1 MQDGTGKSKQEFDKK
16 KYLKEKREREFQKQ
30 FKSIEDQIL
39 LNKDMKVP
47 EILYLANKSENG
59 FEGDLLSDFYQMF
72 PNVAN
77 ETDNDGNPIE
87 PIFISAEHGDG
98 LPDLFQALKKRIPES

>member
-1 MQDGTGKSKQEFDKK
+1 MLKK
-16 KYLKEKREREFQKQ
+16 D
-30 FKSIEDQIL
+30 I
-39 LNKDMKVP
+39 KVP

-72 PNVAN
+72 PNIEN
-77 ETDNDGNPIE
+77 EVDGDGNPIE

-98 LPDLFQALKKRIPES
+98 LPDLF

>member
-1 MQDGTGKSKQEFDKK
+1 
-16 KYLKEKREREFQKQ
+16 
-30 FKSIEDQIL
+30 
-39 LNKDMKVP
+39 
-47 EILYLANKSENG
+47 
-59 FEGDLLSDFYQMF
+59 MF
-72 PNVAN
+72 PNIAN